1 METYKILEW
10 DSVFFGFTVAR
21 ILPKKFETQELKTV
35 LGAMKDQG
43 IRLAYWGTDP
53 ADNVSND
60 ASKSCK
66 GFLADRKTTYVIN
79 ADAMRKRLGL
89 VIDETDV
96 DLFTE
101 LVPSS
106 ELEDLAIQAGLYSRF
121 RLDPRIPEHCFK
133 ELYRLWIQKSVSG
146 ELAEKV
152 FVVRDAGKIVG
163 MTTVGEK
170 DGRGDIGLLAVDNSM
185 RGKSLGGKMV
195 LAAQK
200 WALGRG
206 FQVAQVVTQ
215 GDNLP
220 ACRFYEKSGY
230 HVDKVE
236 HIHHF
241 WSCE

>member
-1 METYKILEW
+1 METYKILDW

-21 ILPKKFETQELKTV
+21 ILPKKLEAQELKTL

-43 IRLAYWGTDP
+43 VRLAYWAMDS

-66 GFLADRKTTYVIN
+66 GFMADRKTTYAID
-79 ADAMRKRLGL
+79 AHAMRKRLDL
-89 VIDETDV
+89 VVAGTGV
-96 DLFTE
+96 DLFTD
-101 LVPSS
+101 LLPTP
-106 ELEDLAIQAGLYSRF
+106 ELESLAIQAGLYSRF
-121 RLDPRIPEHCFK
+121 RLDPQIPEDRFE

-152 FVVRDAGKIVG
+152 FVIRDAGKIVG

-170 DGRGDIGLLAVDNSM
+170 DGRGDIGLLAVDNSV
-185 RGKSLGGKMV
+185 RGKSLGCTLV

-236 HIHHF
+236 NIYHF